1 MPYSMVIRV
10 DFEYVIARVRG
21 MKGRLLDT
29 SVLETLIAKP
39 DIESIIAV
47 LENTAYKKEI
57 EKASVQYS
65 GIMCIEVALRMDF
78 TGAFRK
84 IFSLV
89 EGESTE
95 KYVKLMLNR
104 WDVQNIKTI
113 LRGKN
118 VHMIPAEILECLVP
132 AGQLDDIT
140 LIELIKQPDVKAVI
154 GLLATWGIEYAEPLT
169 RNFKEY
175 AEQRDLAVLEIAID
189 KFRYENALHAV
200 KGDSYDD
207 RIMREMVAME
217 IDVTN
222 IKTVLK
228 VIRDRIDIDEAQNH
242 LIKEGGLKLDIE
254 RLLAMIRTGTIEGAI
269 KHLGTT
275 PYNFLLRLPQEAFR
289 TEQIS
294 VFERELEKY
303 LIERGISR
311 FFGDPLSIAVIVGY
325 IWAKYNEITNIRII
339 ARCKT
344 AHFSEKEIRE
354 ELIYV

>member
-47 LENTAYKKEI
+47 LENTAYKREL

-65 GIMCIEVALRMDF
+65 GIMCIEVALRKDF
-78 TGAFRK
+78 TNAFRK
-84 IFSLV
+84 IFNLL
-89 EGESTE
+89 EGENTE
-95 KYVKLMLNR
+95 KYVKVLLSR

-118 VHMIPAEILECLVP
+118 VHMIPAEILDCLVP
-132 AGQLDDIT
+132 AGELDDIT

-154 GLLATWGIEYAEPLT
+154 DLLATWGIEYAEPLT

-175 AEQRDLAVLEIAID
+175 TEKRDLAVLEIAID
-189 KFRYENALHAV
+189 KFRYENAIDAV

-207 RIMREMVAME
+207 RIIREMIAIE

-228 VIRDRIDIDEAQNH
+228 VIRDKIDVEEAKTF
-242 LIKEGGLKLDIE
+242 LINGGSKLDIK
-254 RLLAMIRTGTIEGAI
+254 RLLAMIHTGTIEGAT

-275 PYNFLLRLPQEAFR
+275 PYNFLLKLPQEAFKAGK
-289 TEQIS
+289 IS
-294 VFERELEKY
+294 VFEKELEKY
-303 LIERGISR
+303 LVKKGISK
-311 FFGDPLSIAVIVGY
+311 FFGDPLSIAIIVGY
-325 IWAKYNEITNIRII
+325 LAAKYNESTNIRII

-344 AHFSEKEIRE
+344 ADFTEKELRE

>member
-1 MPYSMVIRV
+1 MVRRV

-29 SVLETLIAKP
+29 SVLETLITKP

-47 LENTAYKKEI
+47 LENTAYKEEI

-65 GIMCIEVALRMDF
+65 GIMCIEVALRKDF
-78 TGAFRK
+78 TNAFRK
-84 IFSLV
+84 IFSLM
-89 EGESTE
+89 EGETAERYAKVLLS
-95 KYVKLMLNR
+95 R

-132 AGQLDDIT
+132 AGELDDIT

-154 GLLATWGIEYAEPLT
+154 DLLATWGIEYAEPLT
-169 RNFKEY
+169 RNFREY
-175 AEQRDLAVLEIAID
+175 TEKRDLAVLEIAID
-189 KFRYENALHAV
+189 KFRYENDLHAM
-200 KGDSYDD
+200 KGDSYGD
-207 RIMREMVAME
+207 RIIREMMAME

-228 VIRDRIDIDEAQNH
+228 VIRDRINIDEAQRY

-254 RLLAMIRTGTIEGAI
+254 RLLDMIRTGTIEGAV
-269 KHLGTT
+269 KYLGTT
-275 PYNFLLRLPQEAFR
+275 PYNFLLKLPQEAFR
-289 TEQIS
+289 SEQIS
-294 VFERELEKY
+294 VFEKELEKY
-303 LIERGISR
+303 LVERGVSR

>member
-1 MPYSMVIRV
+1 MVIRV
-10 DFEYVIARVRG
+10 DFEYVNARVRG
-21 MKGRLLDT
+21 MKGRLLHT
-29 SVLETLIAKP
+29 SVLETLIRKP

-47 LENTAYKKEI
+47 LENTPYKKEI

-65 GIMCIEVALRMDF
+65 GIMCIEVALRKDF
-78 TGAFRK
+78 TNAFRK

-89 EGESTE
+89 EGENTE
-95 KYVKLMLNR
+95 KYVKVLLSR

-118 VHMIPAEILECLVP
+118 VHMIPADILECLVP
-132 AGQLDDIT
+132 AGELDDTT

-154 GLLATWGIEYAEPLT
+154 DLLATWGIEYAEPLT

-175 AEQRDLAVLEIAID
+175 AEKRDLAVLEIAID
-189 KFRYENALHAV
+189 KFHYENALNAV

-207 RIMREMVAME
+207 RIIREMIAIE

-228 VIRDRIDIDEAQNH
+228 MIRDKIDIEEAQTC
-242 LIKEGGLKLDIE
+242 LIKEGGIKLDIE
-254 RLLAMIRTGTIEGAI
+254 RLLAMIRTGTIEKAI

-275 PYNFLLRLPQEAFR
+275 PYNFLLKLPQEAFR
-289 TEQIS
+289 AEKIS
-294 VFERELEKY
+294 VFEKELEKY
-303 LIERGISR
+303 LIERGISK
-311 FFGDPLSIAVIVGY
+311 FFGEPLSIAIIVGY
-325 IWAKYNEITNIRII
+325 LAAKYNESTNIRII

-344 AHFSEKEIRE
+344 ADFTEKELRE

>member
-1 MPYSMVIRV
+1 MVIRV
-10 DFEYVIARVRG
+10 EFEYVNARVRG

-29 SVLETLIAKP
+29 SVLESLILKP
-39 DIESIIAV
+39 DVESIIAV
-47 LENTAYKKEI
+47 LINTPYKKEI

-65 GIMCIEVALRMDF
+65 GITCIEVALRKDF
-78 TGAFRK
+78 TNAFRK

-89 EGESTE
+89 EGENAE
-95 KYVKLMLNR
+95 KYVKVLLNR

-118 VHMIPAEILECLVP
+118 VHMIPADILECLVP
-132 AGQLDDIT
+132 AGELDDTT

-154 GLLATWGIEYAEPLT
+154 DLLATWGIEYAEPLT

-175 AEQRDLAVLEIAID
+175 TEKRDLAVLEIAID
-189 KFRYENALHAV
+189 KFRYENALNAV
-200 KGDSYDD
+200 KGNSYDD
-207 RIMREMVAME
+207 RIIREMIATE

-228 VIRDRIDIDEAQNH
+228 VIRDRIDIKEAQTC
-242 LIKEGGLKLDIE
+242 LIKEGGIKLDIE
-254 RLLAMIRTGTIEGAI
+254 RLLAMIQTGTIEGAI

-275 PYNFLLRLPQEAFR
+275 PYNFLLKLPREAFR
-289 TEQIS
+289 AEKIS
-294 VFERELEKY
+294 VFEKELEKY

-311 FFGDPLSIAVIVGY
+311 FFGEPLTIAIIVGY

-344 AHFSEKEIRE
+344 ADFSEKEIRG